1 MKNGMKT
8 KQVMNQI
15 KFLEEKHINMSDRNL
30 IDNLKGMI
38 NLLSNTGYNIE
49 KRDNSA
55 RNRTGDVSDAIW
67 VSRILDGTNF

>member
-1 MKNGMKT
+1 
-8 KQVMNQI
+8 
-15 KFLEEKHINMSDRNL
+15 MSDRNL
-30 IDNLKGMI
+30 IDNLKDMI
-38 NLLSNTGYNIE
+38 NLVSNTGYTIE

>member
-30 IDNLKGMI
+30 IDNLKDMI
-38 NLLSNTGYNIE
+38 NLVSNTGYNIYRE
-49 KRDNSA
+49 ER
-55 RNRTGDVSDAIW
+55 
-67 VSRILDGTNF
+67 

>member
-1 MKNGMKT
+1 MKNGKKT

-15 KFLEEKHINMSDRNL
+15 KSLEEKHINMSDR
-30 IDNLKGMI
+30 